1 LDTKEIQIQQMQNQT
16 KFQRVEKCF
25 LGSQKDT
32 NCFVYEKNNFT
43 EISKNLAA
51 LKEKC

>member
-1 LDTKEIQIQQMQNQT
+1 LDTKEIQIQQIQNQT

-32 NCFVYEKNNFT
+32 NTVLYMKEV
-43 EISKNLAA
+43 SKIILFY
-51 LKEKC
+51 